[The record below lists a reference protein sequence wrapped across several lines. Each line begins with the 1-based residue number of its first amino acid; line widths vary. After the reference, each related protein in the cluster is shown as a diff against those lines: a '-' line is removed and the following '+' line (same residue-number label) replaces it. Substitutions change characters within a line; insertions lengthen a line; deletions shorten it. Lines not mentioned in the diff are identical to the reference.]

1 MSFRRAAG
9 TVARRWLAGGEVSS
23 GGAGRFGSGGHEFV
37 AGRVARFWSF
47 GGSKGDGEDGGEDGA
62 KGDRD
67 AGKVSEASASVE
79 AGALTERPEA
89 GTSEARLV
97 SSETDRLSPESKSPR
112 WNVPDD
118 FAETTAAE
126 TNVVPH
132 SANDA
137 SVETNV
143 VNRGNK
149 QKKKKKRH
157 SGDPT
162 VTSSVERFGRRVKN
176 DSSNDASL
184 ASSAPRNLY
193 VKNLPRDFNAKK
205 LAHLFMPHGDVQSTK
220 FVLDAGPVPTGL
232 VRFATAEEAAAA
244 TAALHGATLSADDAE
259 SSATDSGSE
268 SSEDSD
274 SHTALSTQTV
284 RLEISLAMT
293 RAERDA
299 ARVARAEERE
309 KRKQRR
315 AERAERVKRLA
326 ASRTS
331 GDKSLAKDGFAVRV
345 THVPVGLDHKQLRSI
360 FVAFGKLGRVK
371 MMWPNGEVPSA
382 VVTFRDEAAANA
394 AAASLAGEY
403 LPGCKGPMAF
413 EAHKS
418 ARGTRK
424 KTRTK
429 ERGVKKKS
437 EEEEGEE
444 SSESSDE
451 SSDSSSSESENES
464 ASPSSELSPNEAL
477 NSVEEGEEVAPL
489 FVLRPE
495 SVTITDKI
503 TARADAARAAA
514 GRVWRDV
521 QASRAV
527 SSPEALEKAKALNAA
542 ATARAK
548 ALRDEKRE
556 RGEPLANVGS
566 DSNSAV
572 APADLLRRRR
582 EARGVFADTPHA
594 AQTESR
600 ARRGL
605 NPGGEQRESRRVRA
619 YAERRHG
626 SGADLSP
633 RARVGHALVAG
644 PGVDANTALSE
655 EARAKLAAAAAR
667 KRARGRGVGFADSM
681 AEMRGFGG
689 RGGSGS
695 RRSGSRGGPG
705 GGGGGGSRSDARS
718 ARNSRRGR
726 DGDSLDEKTRAAL
739 AARVEEARRASA
751 SESPWEWDVATFES
765 GARKT
770 FGENFNVAEY
780 ASAPVVPGFGV
791 ESNVSVSRA
800 YTTSDEDAFLESRKA
815 FIQQQGGIES
825 DAQFESV
832 KRDAL
837 ASFARYKSLYEKQR
851 ETRGES
857 PIEGDFLAE
866 RQTLLDAV
874 SGVSETN
881 PLRSFATRA
890 ADALDGNAGW
900 SYARKVAALRFLA
913 SKAERYENAESAE

>member
-1 MSFRRAAG
+1 
-9 TVARRWLAGGEVSS
+9 
-23 GGAGRFGSGGHEFV
+23 
-37 AGRVARFWSF
+37 
-47 GGSKGDGEDGGEDGA
+47 
-62 KGDRD
+62 
-67 AGKVSEASASVE
+67 
-79 AGALTERPEA
+79 
-89 GTSEARLV
+89 
-97 SSETDRLSPESKSPR
+97 
-112 WNVPDD
+112 
-118 FAETTAAE
+118 
-126 TNVVPH
+126 
-132 SANDA
+132 
-137 SVETNV
+137 
-143 VNRGNK
+143 
-149 QKKKKKRH
+149 
-157 SGDPT
+157 
-162 VTSSVERFGRRVKN
+162 
-176 DSSNDASL
+176 
-184 ASSAPRNLY
+184 
-193 VKNLPRDFNAKK
+193 
-205 LAHLFMPHGDVQSTK
+205 
-220 FVLDAGPVPTGL
+220 
-232 VRFATAEEAAAA
+232 
-244 TAALHGATLSADDAE
+244 
-259 SSATDSGSE
+259 
-268 SSEDSD
+268 
-274 SHTALSTQTV
+274 
-284 RLEISLAMT
+284 
-293 RAERDA
+293 
-299 ARVARAEERE
+299 
-309 KRKQRR
+309 
-315 AERAERVKRLA
+315 
-326 ASRTS
+326 
-331 GDKSLAKDGFAVRV
+331 
-345 THVPVGLDHKQLRSI
+345 
-360 FVAFGKLGRVK
+360 
-371 MMWPNGEVPSA
+371 
-382 VVTFRDEAAANA
+382 
-394 AAASLAGEY
+394 
-403 LPGCKGPMAF
+403 
-413 EAHKS
+413 
-418 ARGTRK
+418 
-424 KTRTK
+424 
-429 ERGVKKKS
+429 
-437 EEEEGEE
+437 
-444 SSESSDE
+444 
-451 SSDSSSSESENES
+451 
-464 ASPSSELSPNEAL
+464 
-477 NSVEEGEEVAPL
+477 L

-556 RGEPLANVGS
+556 RGEPLATVGS
-566 DSNSAV
+566 DSDAV

-582 EARGVFADTPHA
+582 EARGVFADPNA
-594 AQTESR
+594 AQSQSR

-605 NPGGEQRESRRVRA
+605 NPRAEGASRRVRA
-619 YAERRHG
+619 YAERRRD
-626 SGADLSP
+626 GADLSP

-695 RRSGSRGGPG
+695 RRGASRGGPG
-705 GGGGGGSRSDARS
+705 GGGGGGSDARS

-770 FGENFNVAEY
+770 FLENFNVAEY

-791 ESNVSVSRA
+791 ESNVSALRSA
-800 YTTSDEDAFLESRKA
+800 YTASDEESFLDSQKA
-815 FIQQQGGIES
+815 FIQQQGGITS

-874 SGVSETN
+874 EGVSETN

>member
-1 MSFRRAAG
+1 VEP
-9 TVARRWLAGGEVSS
+9 VAN
-23 GGAGRFGSGGHEFV
+23 
-37 AGRVARFWSF
+37 
-47 GGSKGDGEDGGEDGA
+47 
-62 KGDRD
+62 
-67 AGKVSEASASVE
+67 
-79 AGALTERPEA
+79 RPKKE
-89 GTSEARLV
+89 
-97 SSETDRLSPESKSPR
+97 
-112 WNVPDD
+112 
-118 FAETTAAE
+118 
-126 TNVVPH
+126 
-132 SANDA
+132 
-137 SVETNV
+137 
-143 VNRGNK
+143 
-149 QKKKKKRH
+149 KKKKKPR
-157 SGDPT
+157 GDPT

-176 DSSNDASL
+176 DKLPED

-244 TAALHGATLSADDAE
+244 TAALHGATLSADDADF
-259 SSATDSGSE
+259 SASDSGSSE
-268 SSEDSD
+268 SSDVDSD
-274 SHTALSTQTV
+274 SHTGLTTQTETV

-326 ASRTS
+326 TSRTS

-437 EEEEGEE
+437 EEEEGEQD
-444 SSESSDE
+444 SESSSDSE
-451 SSDSSSSESENES
+451 DSEDSSSSESERES
-464 ASPSSELSPNEAL
+464 ASPSSELSPNE
-477 NSVEEGEEVAPL
+477 NSNGEEGEEVAPL

-582 EARGVFADTPHA
+582 EARGVFADPNA

-605 NPGGEQRESRRVRA
+605 NPRAEGASRRVRA
-619 YAERRHG
+619 YAERRRD
-626 SGADLSP
+626 GADLSP

-695 RRSGSRGGPG
+695 RRGASRGGPG
-705 GGGGGGSRSDARS
+705 GGGGGGSDARS

-770 FGENFNVAEY
+770 FLENFNVAEY

-791 ESNVSVSRA
+791 ESNVSALRSA
-800 YTTSDEDAFLESRKA
+800 YTASDEESFLDSQKA
-815 FIQQQGGIES
+815 FIQQQGGITS

-874 SGVSETN
+874 EGVSETN

-913 SKAERYENAESAE
+913 SKAERYEHAESAE

>member
-126 TNVVPH
+126 TNVVPS

-244 TAALHGATLSADDAE
+244 TAALHGATLSADE
-259 SSATDSGSE
+259 SDSGSE
-268 SSEDSD
+268 SSDVDSE
-274 SHTALSTQTV
+274 SHTGLTTQTGTV

-331 GDKSLAKDGFAVRV
+331 GEKSLAKDGFAVRV
-345 THVPVGLDHKQLRSI
+345 THVPAGLDHKQLRSI

-394 AAASLAGEY
+394 AAASLSGEY

-418 ARGTRK
+418 ARGKRK
-424 KTRTK
+424 PTRTH
-429 ERGVKKKS
+429 ERGVKKKEG
-437 EEEEGEE
+437 EEAGEE

-451 SSDSSSSESENES
+451 SSDESSSESENES
-464 ASPSSELSPNEAL
+464 ASPSSELSPNEVL

-527 SSPEALEKAKALNAA
+527 SSPEALEKAKALNVA
-542 ATARAK
+542 ATALAK
-548 ALRDEKRE
+548 SLRDEKRE
-556 RGEPLANVGS
+556 RGFSPLGNVGS

-582 EARGVFADTPHA
+582 EARGVFADPNA

-605 NPGGEQRESRRVRA
+605 NPRAEGASRRVRA
-619 YAERRHG
+619 YAERRRD
-626 SGADLSP
+626 GADLSP

-695 RRSGSRGGPG
+695 RRGASRGGPG
-705 GGGGGGSRSDARS
+705 GGGSGGGSDARS

-791 ESNVSVSRA
+791 ESNVSASSSS
-800 YTTSDEDAFLESRKA
+800 YTTSDEDAFLESKKA

-874 SGVSETN
+874 EGVSETN

>member
-1 MSFRRAAG
+1 
-9 TVARRWLAGGEVSS
+9 
-23 GGAGRFGSGGHEFV
+23 
-37 AGRVARFWSF
+37 
-47 GGSKGDGEDGGEDGA
+47 
-62 KGDRD
+62 
-67 AGKVSEASASVE
+67 VE
-79 AGALTERPEA
+79 P
-89 GTSEARLV
+89 
-97 SSETDRLSPESKSPR
+97 
-112 WNVPDD
+112 
-118 FAETTAAE
+118 
-126 TNVVPH
+126 
-132 SANDA
+132 
-137 SVETNV
+137 V
-143 VNRGNK
+143 VNRPK
-149 QKKKKKRH
+149 KEKKKKKPR
-157 SGDPT
+157 GDPT

-176 DSSNDASL
+176 DKLPED

-244 TAALHGATLSADDAE
+244 TAALHGATLSADDADF
-259 SSATDSGSE
+259 SASDSGSSE
-268 SSEDSD
+268 SSDVDSD
-274 SHTALSTQTV
+274 SHTGLTTQTETV

-326 ASRTS
+326 TSRTS

-360 FVAFGKLGRVK
+360 FVAFGKLGSVK

-418 ARGTRK
+418 ARVTRK

-444 SSESSDE
+444 SSESSSDSE
-451 SSDSSSSESENES
+451 DSEDSSSSESERES
-464 ASPSSELSPNEAL
+464 ASPSSELSPNEVL
-477 NSVEEGEEVAPL
+477 NSDEEGEEVAPL

-594 AQTESR
+594 AQSQSR

-605 NPGGEQRESRRVRA
+605 NPRAEGASRRVRA

-695 RRSGSRGGPG
+695 RRGASRGGPG
-705 GGGGGGSRSDARS
+705 GGGGGGSDARS

-739 AARVEEARRASA
+739 AARVEEARRASPR
-751 SESPWEWDVATFES
+751 SLPGSGTSRLLSP
-765 GARKT
+765 ARARRSWKT
-770 FGENFNVAEY
+770 STSPSTPPRRSF
-780 ASAPVVPGFGV
+780 PGSGV
-791 ESNVSVSRA
+791 ESNVSAFRA
-800 YTTSDEDAFLESRKA
+800 RTLPRT
-815 FIQQQGGIES
+815 
-825 DAQFESV
+825 
-832 KRDAL
+832 
-837 ASFARYKSLYEKQR
+837 KSLFWTHKR
-851 ETRGES
+851 
-857 PIEGDFLAE
+857 
-866 RQTLLDAV
+866 
-874 SGVSETN
+874 
-881 PLRSFATRA
+881 RSF
-890 ADALDGNAGW
+890 NN
-900 SYARKVAALRFLA
+900 KAALLQTR
-913 SKAERYENAESAE
+913 SSSR

>member
-1 MSFRRAAG
+1 
-9 TVARRWLAGGEVSS
+9 
-23 GGAGRFGSGGHEFV
+23 
-37 AGRVARFWSF
+37 
-47 GGSKGDGEDGGEDGA
+47 
-62 KGDRD
+62 
-67 AGKVSEASASVE
+67 
-79 AGALTERPEA
+79 
-89 GTSEARLV
+89 
-97 SSETDRLSPESKSPR
+97 
-112 WNVPDD
+112 
-118 FAETTAAE
+118 
-126 TNVVPH
+126 
-132 SANDA
+132 
-137 SVETNV
+137 
-143 VNRGNK
+143 
-149 QKKKKKRH
+149 
-157 SGDPT
+157 
-162 VTSSVERFGRRVKN
+162 
-176 DSSNDASL
+176 
-184 ASSAPRNLY
+184 
-193 VKNLPRDFNAKK
+193 
-205 LAHLFMPHGDVQSTK
+205 LFMPHGDVQSTK

-244 TAALHGATLSADDAE
+244 TAALHGATLSADDAD
-259 SSATDSGSE
+259 SSASDSE
-268 SSEDSD
+268 SSESSDVDSD
-274 SHTALSTQTV
+274 SHTGLTTQTETV

-437 EEEEGEE
+437 EEEEGEQD
-444 SSESSDE
+444 SESSSDSE
-451 SSDSSSSESENES
+451 DSEDSSSSESERES
-464 ASPSSELSPNEAL
+464 ASPSSELSPNE
-477 NSVEEGEEVAPL
+477 NSNGEEGEEVAPL

-556 RGEPLANVGS
+556 RGEPLATVGS
-566 DSNSAV
+566 DSTTPSRLRICYAAV
-572 APADLLRRRR
+572 ARPEACSRTRTRRRR
-582 EARGVFADTPHA
+582 
-594 AQTESR
+594 QSR

-605 NPGGEQRESRRVRA
+605 NPRAEGASRRVRA
-619 YAERRHG
+619 YAERRRD
-626 SGADLSP
+626 GADLSP

-695 RRSGSRGGPG
+695 RRGASRGGPG
-705 GGGGGGSRSDARS
+705 GGGGGGSDARS

-751 SESPWEWDVATFES
+751 SESPWEWDVATFRVRRAQDVL
-765 GARKT
+765 GKLQRRRVRLRAGR
-770 FGENFNVAEY
+770 
-780 ASAPVVPGFGV
+780 
-791 ESNVSVSRA
+791 SR
-800 YTTSDEDAFLESRKA
+800 
-815 FIQQQGGIES
+815 
-825 DAQFESV
+825 V
-832 KRDAL
+832 
-837 ASFARYKSLYEKQR
+837 
-851 ETRGES
+851 
-857 PIEGDFLAE
+857 
-866 RQTLLDAV
+866 
-874 SGVSETN
+874 
-881 PLRSFATRA
+881 RA
-890 ADALDGNAGW
+890 
-900 SYARKVAALRFLA
+900 
-913 SKAERYENAESAE
+913 

>member
-126 TNVVPH
+126 TNVVPS

-244 TAALHGATLSADDAE
+244 TAALHGATLSADE
-259 SSATDSGSE
+259 SDSGSE
-268 SSEDSD
+268 SSDVDSE
-274 SHTALSTQTV
+274 SHTGLTTQTGTV

-309 KRKQRR
+309 KRKRRR

-331 GDKSLAKDGFAVRV
+331 GEKSTAKDGFAVRV
-345 THVPVGLDHKQLRSI
+345 THVPAGLDHKQLRSI

-403 LPGCKGPMAF
+403 LPGCKGPISF

-418 ARGTRK
+418 ARGKRK
-424 KTRTK
+424 PTRTT
-429 ERGVKKKS
+429 ERGVKKKEG
-437 EEEEGEE
+437 EEAGEE

-451 SSDSSSSESENES
+451 SSDESSGESENES
-464 ASPSSELSPNEAL
+464 ASPSSELSPNEVL

-582 EARGVFADTPHA
+582 EARGVFADPNA

-605 NPGGEQRESRRVRA
+605 NPRAEGASRRVRA
-619 YAERRHG
+619 YAERRRD
-626 SGADLSP
+626 GADLSP

-695 RRSGSRGGPG
+695 RRGASRGGPG
-705 GGGGGGSRSDARS
+705 GGGRGGGSDARS

-791 ESNVSVSRA
+791 ESNVSASSSEVV
-800 YTTSDEDAFLESRKA
+800 TTSAEDAFLESKKA

-874 SGVSETN
+874 EGVSETN

>member
-62 KGDRD
+62 VGDRD

-79 AGALTERPEA
+79 AGDATERPEA
-89 GTSEARLV
+89 GTSEARLAE
-97 SSETDRLSPESKSPR
+97 ETDRLSPESKSPR

-118 FAETTAAE
+118 FADAAAE
-126 TNVVPH
+126 TNVVPSSETRH
-132 SANDA
+132 A
-137 SVETNV
+137 SVEPV
-143 VNRGNK
+143 VNRPK
-149 QKKKKKRH
+149 KEKKKKKPR
-157 SGDPT
+157 GDPT

-176 DSSNDASL
+176 DKLPED

-244 TAALHGATLSADDAE
+244 TAALHGATLSADDADF
-259 SSATDSGSE
+259 SASDSGSSE
-268 SSEDSD
+268 SSDVDSD
-274 SHTALSTQTV
+274 SHTGLTTQTETV

-326 ASRTS
+326 TSRTS

-418 ARGTRK
+418 ARVTRK

-444 SSESSDE
+444 SSESSSDSE
-451 SSDSSSSESENES
+451 DSEDSSSSESERES
-464 ASPSSELSPNEAL
+464 ASPSSELSPNEVL
-477 NSVEEGEEVAPL
+477 NSDEEGEEVAPL

-594 AQTESR
+594 AQTAVARASGIEPARRRRVAPRSRVRRAAARSAPTFRLARASATRSSPAPAWTRTRRSPRRLARSSRRRRR
-600 ARRGL
+600 ARGRAAAASASPTPWRRCAASAGAAD
-605 NPGGEQRESRRVRA
+605 REA
-619 YAERRHG
+619 
-626 SGADLSP
+626 GA
-633 RARVGHALVAG
+633 ARLAA
-644 PGVDANTALSE
+644 D
-655 EARAKLAAAAAR
+655 RAAAAAAGPT
-667 KRARGRGVGFADSM
+667 RARRETRAAAATATRWTKRRARRSPR
-681 AEMRGFGG
+681 ASRRREELRP
-689 RGGSGS
+689 RSLPGSGTS
-695 RRSGSRGGPG
+695 RRSSP
-705 GGGGGGSRSDARS
+705 AR
-718 ARNSRRGR
+718 
-726 DGDSLDEKTRAAL
+726 
-739 AARVEEARRASA
+739 ARRSWKT
-751 SESPWEWDVATFES
+751 STSPSTPP
-765 GARKT
+765 R
-770 FGENFNVAEY
+770 
-780 ASAPVVPGFGV
+780 
-791 ESNVSVSRA
+791 
-800 YTTSDEDAFLESRKA
+800 
-815 FIQQQGGIES
+815 
-825 DAQFESV
+825 
-832 KRDAL
+832 
-837 ASFARYKSLYEKQR
+837 
-851 ETRGES
+851 
-857 PIEGDFLAE
+857 
-866 RQTLLDAV
+866 
-874 SGVSETN
+874 
-881 PLRSFATRA
+881 RSFP
-890 ADALDGNAGW
+890 G
-900 SYARKVAALRFLA
+900 
-913 SKAERYENAESAE
+913 SA

>member
-1 MSFRRAAG
+1 
-9 TVARRWLAGGEVSS
+9 
-23 GGAGRFGSGGHEFV
+23 
-37 AGRVARFWSF
+37 
-47 GGSKGDGEDGGEDGA
+47 
-62 KGDRD
+62 
-67 AGKVSEASASVE
+67 
-79 AGALTERPEA
+79 
-89 GTSEARLV
+89 
-97 SSETDRLSPESKSPR
+97 
-112 WNVPDD
+112 
-118 FAETTAAE
+118 
-126 TNVVPH
+126 
-132 SANDA
+132 
-137 SVETNV
+137 
-143 VNRGNK
+143 
-149 QKKKKKRH
+149 
-157 SGDPT
+157 
-162 VTSSVERFGRRVKN
+162 
-176 DSSNDASL
+176 
-184 ASSAPRNLY
+184 
-193 VKNLPRDFNAKK
+193 
-205 LAHLFMPHGDVQSTK
+205 
-220 FVLDAGPVPTGL
+220 
-232 VRFATAEEAAAA
+232 
-244 TAALHGATLSADDAE
+244 
-259 SSATDSGSE
+259 
-268 SSEDSD
+268 
-274 SHTALSTQTV
+274 
-284 RLEISLAMT
+284 
-293 RAERDA
+293 
-299 ARVARAEERE
+299 
-309 KRKQRR
+309 
-315 AERAERVKRLA
+315 
-326 ASRTS
+326 
-331 GDKSLAKDGFAVRV
+331 
-345 THVPVGLDHKQLRSI
+345 
-360 FVAFGKLGRVK
+360 
-371 MMWPNGEVPSA
+371 
-382 VVTFRDEAAANA
+382 
-394 AAASLAGEY
+394 
-403 LPGCKGPMAF
+403 
-413 EAHKS
+413 
-418 ARGTRK
+418 
-424 KTRTK
+424 
-429 ERGVKKKS
+429 VKKKEG
-437 EEEEGEE
+437 EEAGEE

-451 SSDSSSSESENES
+451 SSDESSGESDDES
-464 ASPSSELSPNEAL
+464 ASPSSELSPNEVL

-495 SVTITDKI
+495 SVPITAKI

-556 RGEPLANVGS
+556 RGEPLSDVGS
-566 DSNSAV
+566 DDTHSAV

-582 EARGVFADTPHA
+582 EARGVFADPNA

-605 NPGGEQRESRRVRA
+605 NPRAEGASRRVRA
-619 YAERRHG
+619 YAERRRD
-626 SGADLSP
+626 GADLSP

-695 RRSGSRGGPG
+695 RRGASRGGPG
-705 GGGGGGSRSDARS
+705 GGGSGGGSDARS

-791 ESNVSVSRA
+791 ESNVTASSSEVV
-800 YTTSDEDAFLESRKA
+800 TTSAEDAFLESKKA
-815 FIQQQGGIES
+815 FIQRQGGIAS

-837 ASFARYKSLYEKQR
+837 KSFARYKSLYEKQR
-851 ETRGES
+851 LTKGES

-866 RQTLLDAV
+866 RRTLLDAV
-874 SGVSETN
+874 EGVSETN

>member
-23 GGAGRFGSGGHEFV
+23 GGAGRFGSGGHERV

-79 AGALTERPEA
+79 AGDATERPEA
-89 GTSEARLV
+89 GTSEARLAE
-97 SSETDRLSPESKSPR
+97 ETDRASPESKSPR

-118 FAETTAAE
+118 FADAAAE
-126 TNVVPH
+126 TNVVPPL
-132 SANDA
+132 AND
-137 SVETNV
+137 SQ
-143 VNRGNK
+143 NRPK
-149 QKKKKKRH
+149 KEKKKKKPR
-157 SGDPT
+157 GDPT
-162 VTSSVERFGRRVKN
+162 VTSSVERFGRSR
-176 DSSNDASL
+176 ASPED

-244 TAALHGATLSADDAE
+244 TAALHGATLSADDA
-259 SSATDSGSE
+259 SDAV
-268 SSEDSD
+268 SEDSED
-274 SHTALSTQTV
+274 SESTSTALSSQTV

-309 KRKQRR
+309 RRKQQR
-315 AERAERVKRLA
+315 AERAERKKRLA
-326 ASRTS
+326 TSRS
-331 GDKSLAKDGFAVRV
+331 VRGDEKEAAPFKQNGFAVRV
-345 THVPVGLDHKQLRSI
+345 THVPAGLDHKQLRSI

-371 MMWPNGEVPSA
+371 MMWPNGDVPSA

-394 AAASLAGEY
+394 AAAALAGEY

-413 EAHKS
+413 EAH
-418 ARGTRK
+418 APRATR
-424 KTRTK
+424 KTRT
-429 ERGVKKKS
+429 RGKKKKGG
-437 EEEEGEE
+437 EEEGEE
-444 SSESSDE
+444 SSDSSDE
-451 SSDSSSSESENES
+451 SSDSSEEESSDEASDSSGVESERES
-464 ASPSSELSPNEAL
+464 LSEEPSSELSPNSTNA
-477 NSVEEGEEVAPL
+477 EEVA
-489 FVLRPE
+489 FAFALRPE
-495 SVTITDKI
+495 SVTLTDKI
-503 TARADAARAAA
+503 AARADAARAAA

-527 SSPEALEKAKALNAA
+527 SGPEALEKAKALNAA

-548 ALRDEKRE
+548 ALRDEK
-556 RGEPLANVGS
+556 GSGHVS
-566 DSNSAV
+566 DSDAV

-582 EARGVFADTPHA
+582 EARGVFAEGDPKKNA
-594 AQTESR
+594 AQT
-600 ARRGL
+600 
-605 NPGGEQRESRRVRA
+605 ESRRVRA
-619 YAERRHG
+619 YAERRRD
-626 SGADLSP
+626 GANLSP

-644 PGVDANTALSE
+644 PGVGASAGEPPALSE

-689 RGGSGS
+689 RGAGS
-695 RRSGSRGGPG
+695 RRGASRGGPG
-705 GGGGGGSRSDARS
+705 PVGSGGSRSDARS

-770 FGENFNVAEY
+770 FAENFNVAEY
-780 ASAPVVPGFGV
+780 ASAPFVPGF
-791 ESNVSVSRA
+791 NRALRA
-800 YTTSDEDAFLESRKA
+800 YEDEEAFLESRKA
-815 FIQQQGGIES
+815 FIKQHGGIVS

-874 SGVSETN
+874 DQVSKTN

-890 ADALDGNAGW
+890 VDALDGNAGW

-913 SKAERYENAESAE
+913 SKAERYENAE

>member
-23 GGAGRFGSGGHEFV
+23 GGAGRFGSGGHERV

-67 AGKVSEASASVE
+67 AGKVSEASVSVE
-79 AGALTERPEA
+79 AGDATERPEA
-89 GTSEARLV
+89 GTSEARLAE
-97 SSETDRLSPESKSPR
+97 ETDRASPESKSPR

-118 FAETTAAE
+118 FADAAAE
-126 TNVVPH
+126 TNVVPPL
-132 SANDA
+132 AND
-137 SVETNV
+137 SQ
-143 VNRGNK
+143 NRPK
-149 QKKKKKRH
+149 KEKKKKKPR
-157 SGDPT
+157 GDPT
-162 VTSSVERFGRRVKN
+162 VTSSVERFGRSR
-176 DSSNDASL
+176 ASPED

-244 TAALHGATLSADDAE
+244 TAALHGATLSADDA
-259 SSATDSGSE
+259 SDAV
-268 SSEDSD
+268 SEDSED
-274 SHTALSTQTV
+274 SESTSTALSSQTV

-309 KRKQRR
+309 RRKQQR
-315 AERAERVKRLA
+315 AERAERKKRLA
-326 ASRTS
+326 TARSVW
-331 GDKSLAKDGFAVRV
+331 GDEKEAAPFKQNGFAVRV
-345 THVPVGLDHKQLRSI
+345 THVPAGLDHKQLRSI

-371 MMWPNGEVPSA
+371 MMWPNGDVPSA

-394 AAASLAGEY
+394 AAAALAGEY
-403 LPGCKGPMAF
+403 LPGCKGPMVF
-413 EAHKS
+413 EAH
-418 ARGTRK
+418 APRATR
-424 KTRTK
+424 KTRT
-429 ERGVKKKS
+429 RGTKKKEIG
-437 EEEEGEE
+437 EEEREE
-444 SSESSDE
+444 SSDSSDSSSDSSEEESSDE
-451 SSDSSSSESENES
+451 SSDESSYSSGVESERES
-464 ASPSSELSPNEAL
+464 LSEEPSSELSPNST
-477 NSVEEGEEVAPL
+477 NREEVA
-489 FVLRPE
+489 FAFALRPE
-495 SVTITDKI
+495 SVTLTDKI
-503 TARADAARAAA
+503 AARADAARAAA

-527 SSPEALEKAKALNAA
+527 SGPEALEKAKALNAA

-548 ALRDEKRE
+548 ALRDEK
-556 RGEPLANVGS
+556 GSGHVS
-566 DSNSAV
+566 DSDAV

-582 EARGVFADTPHA
+582 EARGVFAEGDPKKNA
-594 AQTESR
+594 AQT
-600 ARRGL
+600 
-605 NPGGEQRESRRVRA
+605 ESRRVRA
-619 YAERRHG
+619 YAERRRD
-626 SGADLSP
+626 GANLSP
-633 RARVGHALVAG
+633 RARVVRARVAG
-644 PGVDANTALSE
+644 PRGGATAGEPSALSE
-655 EARAKLAAAAAR
+655 EARASSRRRRRVRGRPAAAS
-667 KRARGRGVGFADSM
+667 GFADSM

-689 RGGSGS
+689 RGAGS
-695 RRSGSRGGPG
+695 RRGASRGGPG
-705 GGGGGGSRSDARS
+705 PGGSGGSRSDARS

-770 FGENFNVAEY
+770 FAENFNVAEY
-780 ASAPVVPGFGV
+780 ASAPFVPGF
-791 ESNVSVSRA
+791 NRALRA
-800 YTTSDEDAFLESRKA
+800 YEDEEAFLESRKA
-815 FIQQQGGIES
+815 FIKQHGGIVS

-874 SGVSETN
+874 DGVSDTN

-890 ADALDGNAGW
+890 VDALDGNAGW

-913 SKAERYENAESAE
+913 SKAERYENAE

>member
-62 KGDRD
+62 VGDRD

-79 AGALTERPEA
+79 AGDATERPEA

-149 QKKKKKRH
+149 QKKKKKPR
-157 SGDPT
+157 GDPT

-184 ASSAPRNLY
+184 AAPRNLY

-244 TAALHGATLSADDAE
+244 TAALHGATISADE
-259 SSATDSGSE
+259 SDSGSE
-268 SSEDSD
+268 SSDVDSD
-274 SHTALSTQTV
+274 SHTGLTTQTEPV

-326 ASRTS
+326 TSRTS

-418 ARGTRK
+418 ARVTRK

-451 SSDSSSSESENES
+451 SSDSSSSESERES
-464 ASPSSELSPNEAL
+464 ASPSSELSPNEVL

-582 EARGVFADTPHA
+582 EARGVFADPNA

-605 NPGGEQRESRRVRA
+605 NPRAGGEGASRRVRA
-619 YAERRHG
+619 YAERRRD
-626 SGADLSP
+626 GADLSP

-695 RRSGSRGGPG
+695 RRGASRGGPG
-705 GGGGGGSRSDARS
+705 GGGGGGGSDARS

-770 FGENFNVAEY
+770 FLENFNVAEY

-791 ESNVSVSRA
+791 ESNVSALRSA
-800 YTTSDEDAFLESRKA
+800 YTASDEESFLDSQKA
-815 FIQQQGGIES
+815 FIQQQGGITS

-866 RQTLLDAV
+866 RQTLFDAV
-874 SGVSETN
+874 EGVTTTN

-913 SKAERYENAESAE
+913 SKAERYETAESAE